1 MQNPVTYVGSCGI
14 HVSSFVWWRCK
25 CCPQITISNIGPI
38 ILVLIALAGWNVT
51 TLSNKGKKKREL
63 LYTRKRTNTH
73 TSPTAKSQ
81 EKERNRTTHPP
92 FYSKIA
98 TNLKVKLHLFAW
110 LGEVK
115 LPLFLLT
122 HPCDLVLMLRLS
134 LLAHPSCTCMEYCR
148 FQRTSSM
155 EGRLLVSLAAQLS
168 AISATVL
175 SDSTANVPRIVGSA
189 MSFNKSGSSAIASLI

>member
-51 TLSNKGKKKREL
+51 TLSNKGKKNWTSIHEEKDEH
-63 LYTRKRTNTH
+63 TH
-73 TSPTAKSQ
+73 LS
-81 EKERNRTTHPP
+81 H
-92 FYSKIA
+92 SKIA
-98 TNLKVKLHLFAW
+98 GKGTKQNNTPTLLQQNRNQSESEIASFCLTRR
-110 LGEVK
+110 VK
-115 LPLFLLT
+115 LPLFLLS

-155 EGRLLVSLAAQLS
+155 EGRLLVSLAVQLS